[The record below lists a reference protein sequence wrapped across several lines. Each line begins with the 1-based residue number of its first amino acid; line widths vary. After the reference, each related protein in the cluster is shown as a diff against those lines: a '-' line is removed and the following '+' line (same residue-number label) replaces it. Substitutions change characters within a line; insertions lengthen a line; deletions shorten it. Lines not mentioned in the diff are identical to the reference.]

1 MGMELVTYSMLSS
14 LVTSDQTTK
23 HGVGQL
29 GTGRETEI
37 FRSFTVCDKSFY
49 QLLIVFKYM
58 FEFQAHSVISKSV

>member
-1 MGMELVTYSMLSS
+1 MTHSMLSS

-23 HGVGQL
+23 RGLGQL

-49 QLLIVFKYM
+49 YLLIVFKYM
-58 FEFQAHSVISKSV
+58 FEFQAHSVVSKSV

>member
-14 LVTSDQTTK
+14 LVTSDQ

-58 FEFQAHSVISKSV
+58 FEFQAHSVVSKSV

>member
-1 MGMELVTYSMLSS
+1 MGMELVTHQSQS
-14 LVTSDQTTK
+14 SDQTTK
-23 HGVGQL
+23 HGVGQF

-58 FEFQAHSVISKSV
+58 FEF